1 MRAEPEL
8 REQAVAIVEG
18 TPPLARVIAMN
29 ARAAEA
35 TIETGMTRT
44 QSEERLRLAVGER
57 GWEVRARSGEREQA
71 AHAALLDA
79 ACAFSPRVEDTAADT
94 LVLDL
99 AGLERIFG
107 PVTRIAR
114 EVARRCSELGM
125 ETNVAVAGN
134 PEAAICAA
142 RGFPGVTVIAPGKEA
157 DRLGALPIEVLCG
170 VCGTAALGC
179 GTEIPMQGGRG
190 MIDQGGRSGRVKRSR
205 TGSGGAQSSAAEL
218 LEIFERW
225 GIRTFRALATLPEIA
240 VVERLGQQGLR
251 LQQLARGAVQRP
263 LVPAEPPLVFEESIE
278 LEYPVDLLEPL
289 AFVLSRLLEQLC
301 ARLALR
307 SLATNELTLRFT
319 LDFAEDIAECRL
331 PNADCDSRG
340 PEQEHSNSTLGT
352 RHSAFERTLRL
363 PVPMCDAKVFL
374 KLLQLDLKGNP
385 PPAPVVK
392 VWLRAEPV
400 PPRVAQQGL
409 FLPAA
414 PQPDRLELTLKRIA
428 NVVGDSRLPG
438 NGAAKPAGDVALDA
452 RQSAIGEAR
461 VGSAEVLDSHRPDA
475 FRVNPFVVEDSDAR
489 RATTQHGDTETRRE
503 EMPFPSSSPCLR
515 ASVLNSNRESQCLSA
530 LRVFRPPLAVTVTM
544 RAERPVAIAC
554 AERPRL
560 RGEVT
565 WCAGPWRMSG
575 EWWEQSSRISDL
587 RFAMGDLAA
596 NRDTT
601 ANHQSPI
608 TNRKFPGWAREEWD
622 IAVENEDGTTLYRL
636 YYDGAAR
643 AWFLFGSYD

>member
-1 MRAEPEL
+1 MPFAAIYVPDFPVEAVVRAEPEL

-44 QSEERLRLAVGER
+44 QSEERLRVALGER
-57 GWEVRARSGEREQA
+57 GWELRARSAEREQA

-114 EVARRCSELGM
+114 EVARRCSELGI
-125 ETNVAVAGN
+125 EANVAVAGN
-134 PEAAICAA
+134 PESAICAA
-142 RGFPGVTVIAPGKEA
+142 RGFAGVTVIAPGKETE
-157 DRLGALPIEVLCG
+157 RLGALPIEVLCG

-179 GTEIPMQGGRG
+179 GSEIPIQGGRG
-190 MIDQGGRSGRVKRSR
+190 MIDQGGRTGRVKRSR

-225 GIRTFRALATLPEIA
+225 GIRTFRALANLPEIA
-240 VVERLGQQGLR
+240 VVERLGQDGLR
-251 LQQLARGAVQRP
+251 LQQLARGAVERP
-263 LVPAEPPLVFEESIE
+263 LVPAEPPLVFEESLE

-301 ARLALR
+301 ARLAMR
-307 SLATNELTLRFT
+307 SLATNELRLRLT
-319 LDFAEDIAECRL
+319 LDLMEDIADCRV
-331 PNADCDSRG
+331 PNADCDSGERK
-340 PEQEHSNSTLGT
+340 QEHDNSANDN
-352 RHSAFERTLRL
+352 RHSAFERALRL

-428 NVVGDSRLPG
+428 NVVGDGRLPG
-438 NGAAKPAGDVALDA
+438 DGAAKPAGDVAPDA
-452 RQSAIGEAR
+452 RQSAISEAR

-475 FRVNPFVVEDSDAR
+475 FQVHPCVVEDAEDGR
-489 RATTQHGDTETRRE
+489 RPAAGG
-503 EMPFPSSSPCLR
+503 
-515 ASVLNSNRESQCLSA
+515 NRQSAGNRQCLSA
-530 LRVFRPPLAVTVTM
+530 LRVFRPPLAVAVTM
-544 RAERPVAIAC
+544 REEKPAAIAC
-554 AERPRL
+554 GERPRL
-560 RGEVT
+560 RGEVS
-565 WCAGPWRMSG
+565 WCAGPWRISG
-575 EWWEQSSRISDL
+575 EWWEVPIADCRLPI
-587 RFAMGDLAA
+587 A
-596 NRDTT
+596 NR
-601 ANHQSPI
+601 QSEVG
-608 TNRKFPGWAREEWD
+608 NRKFPGWAREEWD

-636 YYDGAAR
+636 YYDVAAR
-643 AWFLFGSYD
+643 AWFLFGTYD

>member
-1 MRAEPEL
+1 MPFAAIYVPDFSVEAVVRAEPEL
-8 REQAVAIVEG
+8 REQAVAVVEG
-18 TPPLARVIAMN
+18 TPPLVKVLAMN
-29 ARAAEA
+29 ARAADA
-35 TIETGMTRT
+35 TVEPGMTRT
-44 QSEERLRLAVGER
+44 QCEERLRAALGER
-57 GWEVRARSGEREQA
+57 GWEVRARSAEREQA

-94 LVLDL
+94 VMLDL

-107 PVTRIAR
+107 PVTKIAR
-114 EVARRCSELGM
+114 EVARRCSELGL
-125 ETNVAVAGN
+125 EANVAVAGN

-142 RGFPGVTVIAPGKEA
+142 RGFAGVTVIAPGKEA
-157 DRLGALPIEVLCG
+157 ERLGALPIEVLCG

-179 GTEIPMQGGRG
+179 GHDIPVQGGRG
-190 MIDQGGRSGRVKRSR
+190 MIDQGGRSARR
-205 TGSGGAQSSAAEL
+205 TGARRQSAGTTSSAL

-225 GIRTFRALATLPEIA
+225 GIRTFRALANLPEVA

-251 LQQLARGAVQRP
+251 LQQLARGGIERP
-263 LVPAEPPLVFEESIE
+263 LVPAEPPLAFEESLE

-301 ARLALR
+301 ARLAMR
-307 SLATNELTLRFT
+307 SLATNELKLQLT

-331 PNADCDSRG
+331 PNADCESRG
-340 PEQEHSNSTLGT
+340 SKQEHGNSAIGI
-352 RHSAFERTLRL
+352 RQPAFYRVLRL
-363 PVPMCDAKVFL
+363 PVPMCDARIFL

-385 PPAPVVK
+385 PAAPVTK

-414 PQPDRLELTLKRIA
+414 PQPERLELTLKRIE
-428 NVVGDSRLPG
+428 NVVADGRLP
-438 NGAAKPAGDVALDA
+438 NHGAAKPAGDVALDA

-475 FRVNPFVVEDSDAR
+475 FRVNKFVVQDAADSRQPPAD
-489 RATTQHGDTETRRE
+489 G
-503 EMPFPSSSPCLR
+503 
-515 ASVLNSNRESQCLSA
+515 NRQSDLGNRQCLTA
-530 LRVFRPPLAVTVTM
+530 LRMFRPPLAVAVTL
-544 RAERPVAIAC
+544 REDKPAAIAC

-560 RGEVT
+560 RGKVG

-575 EWWEQSSRISDL
+575 EWWSTPNAECRMTSEKPLEIRHSALGTRHFI
-587 RFAMGDLAA
+587 
-596 NRDTT
+596 
-601 ANHQSPI
+601 
-608 TNRKFPGWAREEWD
+608 PGWAREEWD

-636 YYDGAAR
+636 YYDVAQR
-643 AWFLFGSYD
+643 AWFLQGTYD